1 MMPTERIAKRSG
13 HSEFRGSCLPQQTA
27 PGVDNMTNGTSHV
40 LDCYNCGRAVAA
52 LNRPAKTRA
61 GRKSKMPKRK
71 TNSPQ
76 KNKGGDKNSS
86 QKESGGLGK
95 MFGDIA
101 NRTSQAAGRASTF
114 MIAAGIVIVWAV
126 TGPLF
131 NYSDTWQLV
140 INTGTTIITFLMV
153 FLIQNSQNR
162 DSAAIQVKLDE
173 LIRVSSAHNS
183 FVGIEHLTD
192 EELEDIRTKC
202 ERRAEAEK
210 VGEASV
216 EKTGQKARKA
226 AERAVG

>member
-1 MMPTERIAKRSG
+1 MSERKKK
-13 HSEFRGSCLPQQTA
+13 P
-27 PGVDNMTNGTSHV
+27 
-40 LDCYNCGRAVAA
+40 
-52 LNRPAKTRA
+52 
-61 GRKSKMPKRK
+61 
-71 TNSPQ
+71 
-76 KNKGGDKNSS
+76 S
-86 QKESGGLGK
+86 QKSSGSEKSSSHKEGGGLGK
-95 MFGDIA
+95 LFGDIA

-173 LIRVSSAHNS
+173 LIRVSTAHNS

-210 VGEASV
+210 AGEASV